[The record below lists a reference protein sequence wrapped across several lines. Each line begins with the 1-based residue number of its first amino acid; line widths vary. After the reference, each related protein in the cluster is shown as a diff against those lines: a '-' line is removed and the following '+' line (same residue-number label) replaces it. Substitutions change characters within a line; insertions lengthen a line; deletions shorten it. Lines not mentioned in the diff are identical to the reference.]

1 MGMRKGKVFVGSL
14 AMNQRSIDGKDKQ
27 VRQHPSLGTN
37 STLQSQSCSSCQYGF
52 NLMFQVHM
60 KALIYGSEF
69 LAKTSRY
76 ADSRGASIRHS
87 FRLHRTTDYATV
99 VLPLPGISNDL
110 EVVRLL

>member
-1 MGMRKGKVFVGSL
+1 MFIL
-14 AMNQRSIDGKDKQ
+14 P
-27 VRQHPSLGTN
+27 VR
-37 STLQSQSCSSCQYGF
+37 F